1 MDMIQV
7 KDLGS
12 QKLEDSV
19 VFREKRVI
27 LVEREN
33 AEPIEIVITETYD
46 KNVFIDVKL
55 RGQEFTNSTYITIGD
70 KYLSG
75 KVNFGYQVI
84 VDTSRYHDGSI
95 VAEYVKEGTHKTRK
109 IILAEPKKL
118 E

>member
-1 MDMIQV
+1 MIQV
-7 KDLGS
+7 KDLGP
-12 QKLEDSV
+12 QEIEDSV
-19 VFREKRVI
+19 VFKEKRII

-55 RGQEFTNSTYITIGD
+55 RGQQFTNSTYITIGD

-84 VDTSRYHDGSI
+84 VDTTRYHDNSI
-95 VAEYVKEGTHKTRK
+95 VCEYVKEGSTRPRK
-109 IILAEPKKL
+109 IVLSEGKK
-118 E
+118 EE